1 MGVFLSSSLLEM
13 GFENLSQIEIVV
25 LIRIAA
31 KADDD
36 NGYDERIGQ
45 RVAGGNSYPS
55 YTMLSHYTSL
65 SLSSVKTAV
74 RGLENKGWIRRM
86 RSDRHDKSYQGFGKK
101 TINWQLNLS
110 MLVRKIDAEATI
122 KGKNVD
128 YRSEEARALI
138 AAAEMLHDNDWD
150 TTVTAWSRGYKGKVL
165 PWDGTVKDATPSLW
179 CHTSTATAQPEIVEG
194 FITPEK
200 LL

>member
-1 MGVFLSSSLLEM
+1 MGLFLNAAYMNTGCESIGASEKL
-13 GFENLSQIEIVV
+13 V
-25 LIRIAA
+25 LTILAMA
-31 KADDD
+31 CDD
-36 NGYDERIGQ
+36 NGDKDDHIGERVI
-45 RVAGGNSYPS
+45 GGNSY
-55 YTMLSHYTSL
+55 LSHQMICHYTGLSVRTIKRSL
-65 SLSSVKTAV
+65 SL
-74 RGLENKGWIRRM
+74 LEDNGWIRKMTSERHN
-86 RSDRHDKSYQGFGKK
+86 RSYKGFGRR

-122 KGKNVD
+122 KGKNIN

-138 AAAEMLHDNDWD
+138 AAAEMVHDNDWE
-150 TTVTAWSRGYKGKVL
+150 TTLTAWSRGYKGKVL

-179 CHTSTATAQPEIVEG
+179 GNTSTATEQPEIVEG